1 MTALFVVIMYT
12 KVFGGQK
19 KRQVLS
25 CSHEENKIYDM
36 FAIKTCLTDKN
47 GKEQIVGHLPLELSR
62 FAKYLLD
69 RGAVDTAKLTSTH
82 SVLVQGGLEIPCQV
96 KAEMMATE
104 KNKRI
109 LAHYLDLV
117 NKNYKDLPPE
127 KEIIVGSLFA
137 SEISQES
144 EASNSV
150 QILVV
155 KRTASR
161 KKNLLVK
168 IRMQTFETG

>member
-1 MTALFVVIMYT
+1 
-12 KVFGGQK
+12 
-19 KRQVLS
+19 
-25 CSHEENKIYDM
+25 M

-127 KEIIVGSLFA
+127 KEIIVGYFLA
-137 SEISQES
+137 SENSQECK
-144 EASNSV
+144 ASNSV
-150 QILVV
+150 QISVF
-155 KRTASR
+155 K
-161 KKNLLVK
+161 
-168 IRMQTFETG
+168 

>member
-12 KVFGGQK
+12 KVFGSQK

-117 NKNYKDLPPE
+117 NKNYKYLPPE
-127 KEIIVGSLFA
+127 KEIIVGSLFM

-168 IRMQTFETG
+168 IRMQTFENG